1 MEKQL
6 LIGQAAE
13 ILQCNKS
20 LLRYYESEFSLSI
33 PRDHLGR
40 RYYTSKELEMF
51 RYIYKLKED
60 GNRNEQI
67 KAVLNSQRITG
78 NIYTFSPTDECIENE
93 KPKEDILL
101 LYQLIEKLREE
112 ISDIKQLNNFDEKT
126 QLIRENSEL
135 KKKLKEKTYELVEA
149 REKLSNIKKATSK
162 KLFKNI

>member
-1 MEKQL
+1 
-6 LIGQAAE
+6 
-13 ILQCNKS
+13 
-20 LLRYYESEFSLSI
+20 
-33 PRDHLGR
+33 
-40 RYYTSKELEMF
+40 MF

-112 ISDIKQLNNFDEKT
+112 IADIKQLNNFDEKT